1 MINLIKLYQGI
12 KSRYTIHR
20 ILMGSKLSNF
30 NFSTGY
36 TLDISSEKHTSYE
49 KEWNIELKNLIN
61 IDIDIEGKPNILADI
76 NNLPFKNN
84 SISNFGCFNV
94 LELLQ
99 FPKIA
104 IEEIYRVLNKS
115 GYLVGYVPFLYPIHN
130 QPVDYWRFSN
140 NSLHQILNDGG
151 FENIIIEPL
160 GGRFIVMYD
169 IILPKKL
176 FFVRFTLSLIS
187 IGLNMLYEMFHSKE
201 YNREMY
207 PSGYFFYA
215 KK

>member
-1 MINLIKLYQGI
+1 MINLIKLYKGI

-30 NFSTGY
+30 NFSSGY
-36 TLDISSEKHTSYE
+36 TLDISSEKHASYE
-49 KEWNIELKNLIN
+49 KDWNIELKNLIN
-61 IDIDIEGKPNILADI
+61 IDIDGKPNILADI

-84 SISNFGCFNV
+84 TISNFGCFNV
-94 LELLQ
+94 LELIQ

-104 IEEIYRVLNKS
+104 VQEIHRVLNKT

-140 NSLHQILNDGG
+140 KSLYQILSIGG

-169 IILPKKL
+169 IILP
-176 FFVRFTLSLIS
+176 
-187 IGLNMLYEMFHSKE
+187 
-201 YNREMY
+201 
-207 PSGYFFYA
+207 
-215 KK
+215 

>member
-1 MINLIKLYQGI
+1 MINLIQLYKGI

-20 ILMGSKLSNF
+20 ILMGSKLSDF
-30 NFSTGY
+30 NFTPGY
-36 TLDISSEKHTSYE
+36 TLDISSEKHASYE
-49 KEWNIELKNLIN
+49 KDWNIELKNLIN
-61 IDIDIEGKPNILADI
+61 IDIEGKPNILADI

-84 SISNFGCFNV
+84 TISNFGCFNV

-99 FPKIA
+99 FPKVA
-104 IEEIYRVLNKS
+104 VQEIHRVLNKT

-140 NSLHQILNDGG
+140 QALYQILSIGG

-176 FFVRFTLSLIS
+176 FFIRFILSLLS
-187 IGLNMLYEMFHSKE
+187 IGLNMLYEMFHSKD
-201 YNREMY
+201 YNRAMY

>member
-1 MINLIKLYQGI
+1 MINLIQLYKGI

-20 ILMGSKLSNF
+20 ILMGSKLSDF
-30 NFSTGY
+30 NFTPGY
-36 TLDISSEKHTSYE
+36 TLDISSEKYVSYE
-49 KEWNIELKNLIN
+49 KDWNIELKNLIN
-61 IDIDIEGKPNILADI
+61 IDIEGKPNILADI

-84 SISNFGCFNV
+84 TISNFGCFNV

-99 FPKIA
+99 FPKVA
-104 IEEIYRVLNKS
+104 VREIHRVLNKT

-140 NSLHQILNDGG
+140 QALYQILSIGG

-176 FFVRFTLSLIS
+176 FFIRFILSLLS
-187 IGLNMLYEMFHSKE
+187 IGLNMLYEMFHSKD
-201 YNREMY
+201 YNKEMY

>member
-1 MINLIKLYQGI
+1 MINLIQLYKGI

-20 ILMGSKLSNF
+20 ILMGSKLSDF
-30 NFSTGY
+30 NFTPGY
-36 TLDISSEKHTSYE
+36 TLDISSEKHASYE
-49 KEWNIELKNLIN
+49 KNWNIELKNLIN
-61 IDIDIEGKPNILADI
+61 IDIEGNPNILADI

-84 SISNFGCFNV
+84 TISNFGCFNV

-104 IEEIYRVLNKS
+104 VQEIHRVLNKT

-140 NSLHQILNDGG
+140 QALYQILSIVG

-176 FFVRFTLSLIS
+176 FFIRFVLSLLS
-187 IGLNMLYEMFHSKE
+187 IGLNMLYEIFHSKD

>member
-1 MINLIKLYQGI
+1 
-12 KSRYTIHR
+12 
-20 ILMGSKLSNF
+20 MGAKLSTF
-30 NFSTGY
+30 NFSSGY
-36 TLDISSEKHTSYE
+36 TVDIGSEKHTSYE

-61 IDIDIEGKPNILADI
+61 IDIDIQGNPNILADI
-76 NNLPFKNN
+76 NNLPFKNH

-94 LELLQ
+94 LELVQ

-104 IEEIYRVLNKS
+104 IDEIYRVLNKS

-140 NSLHQILNDGG
+140 KSLYNILKDGG

-176 FFVRFTLSLIS
+176 FFIRFTLSLLS
-187 IGLNMLYEMFHSKE
+187 IEF
-201 YNREMY
+201 
-207 PSGYFFYA
+207 
-215 KK
+215 

>member
-1 MINLIKLYQGI
+1 MINLIKLYKGI

-30 NFSTGY
+30 NFSPGY
-36 TLDISSEKHTSYE
+36 TLDISSEKHASYE
-49 KEWNIELKNLIN
+49 KDWNIELKNLIN
-61 IDIDIEGKPNILADI
+61 IDIDGKPNILADI
-76 NNLPFKNN
+76 NNLPFKN
-84 SISNFGCFNV
+84 STISNFGCFNV
-94 LELLQ
+94 LELIQ

-104 IEEIYRVLNKS
+104 VQEIHRVLNKT

-140 NSLHQILNDGG
+140 KSLYQILSIGG

-176 FFVRFTLSLIS
+176 FFIRFILSLLS
-187 IGLNMLYEMFHSKE
+187 IGLNILYEMFHSKE

>member
-1 MINLIKLYQGI
+1 MINLIQLYKGI

-20 ILMGSKLSNF
+20 ILMGSKLSDF
-30 NFSTGY
+30 NFTTGY
-36 TLDISSEKHTSYE
+36 TLDISSEKHASYE
-49 KEWNIELKNLIN
+49 KDWNIELKNLIN
-61 IDIDIEGKPNILADI
+61 IDIEGKPNILADI

-84 SISNFGCFNV
+84 TISNFGCFNV

-99 FPKIA
+99 FPKVA
-104 IEEIYRVLNKS
+104 VQEIHRVLNKT

-140 NSLHQILNDGG
+140 QALYQILSIVG

-176 FFVRFTLSLIS
+176 FFIRFILSLLS
-187 IGLNMLYEMFHSKE
+187 IGLNMLYEMFHSKD
-201 YNREMY
+201 YNKEMY

>member
-1 MINLIKLYQGI
+1 MINLIKLYKGI

-30 NFSTGY
+30 NFSSGY

-49 KEWNIELKNLIN
+49 NEWNIELKNLIN
-61 IDIDIEGKPNILADI
+61 IDIEGKPNILTDI

-84 SISNFGCFNV
+84 TISNFGCFNV

-99 FPKIA
+99 NPKNA

-115 GYLVGYVPFLYPIHN
+115 GHLVGYVPFLYPIHN

-140 NSLHQILNDGG
+140 HSLHQILSDGG
-151 FENIIIEPL
+151 FDNIIIEPL

-169 IILPKKL
+169 IILPK
-176 FFVRFTLSLIS
+176 
-187 IGLNMLYEMFHSKE
+187 
-201 YNREMY
+201 
-207 PSGYFFYA
+207 
-215 KK
+215 

>member
-1 MINLIKLYQGI
+1 
-12 KSRYTIHR
+12 
-20 ILMGSKLSNF
+20 MGSKLSDF
-30 NFSTGY
+30 NFTPAY
-36 TLDISSEKHTSYE
+36 TLDISSEKHASYE
-49 KEWNIELKNLIN
+49 KDWNIELKNLIN
-61 IDIDIEGKPNILADI
+61 IDIQGNPNILADI
-76 NNLPFKNN
+76 NNLPFKYNT
-84 SISNFGCFNV
+84 ISNFGCFNV
-94 LELLQ
+94 LELLK
-99 FPKIA
+99 FPKV
-104 IEEIYRVLNKS
+104 EVQEIHRVLNKT

-140 NSLHQILNDGG
+140 QALYQILSIVG

-176 FFVRFTLSLIS
+176 FFIRFVLSLLS
-187 IGLNMLYEMFHSKE
+187 IGLNMLYEMFHSKD
-201 YNREMY
+201 YNRAMY

>member
-1 MINLIKLYQGI
+1 MQ
-12 KSRYTIHR
+12 
-20 ILMGSKLSNF
+20 SKLSDF
-30 NFSTGY
+30 NSSPGY
-36 TLDISSEKHTSYE
+36 TLDISSEKHASYE
-49 KEWNIELKNLIN
+49 NDWNIELKNLIN
-61 IDIDIEGKPNILADI
+61 IDIDGKPNILADI
-76 NNLPFKNN
+76 NNLPFKN
-84 SISNFGCFNV
+84 STISNFGCFNV

-104 IEEIYRVLNKS
+104 VQEIYRVLNKT

-140 NSLHQILNDGG
+140 QALYQILSIGG

-176 FFVRFTLSLIS
+176 FFIRFMLSLLS
-187 IGLNMLYEMFHSKE
+187 IGLNMLYEMFHSKN

>member
-1 MINLIKLYQGI
+1 MINLIKLYKGI

-30 NFSTGY
+30 NFSPGY
-36 TLDISSEKHTSYE
+36 TLDISSEKHASYE
-49 KEWNIELKNLIN
+49 KDWNIELKNLIN
-61 IDIDIEGKPNILADI
+61 IDIDGKPNILADI

-84 SISNFGCFNV
+84 TISNFGCFNV

-104 IEEIYRVLNKS
+104 VQEIHRVLNKT

-140 NSLHQILNDGG
+140 KSLYQILSIGG

-176 FFVRFTLSLIS
+176 FFIRFILSLLS
-187 IGLNMLYEMFHSKE
+187 IGFNMLYEMFHSKE

>member
-1 MINLIKLYQGI
+1 MINLIKLYKGI

-30 NFSTGY
+30 NFSPGY
-36 TLDISSEKHTSYE
+36 TLDISSEKHASYE
-49 KEWNIELKNLIN
+49 KDWNIELKNLIN
-61 IDIDIEGKPNILADI
+61 IDIDGKPNILADI

-84 SISNFGCFNV
+84 TISNFGCFNV
-94 LELLQ
+94 LELIQ

-104 IEEIYRVLNKS
+104 VQEIHRVLNKT

-140 NSLHQILNDGG
+140 KSLYQILSIGG

-176 FFVRFTLSLIS
+176 FFIRFILSLLS
-187 IGLNMLYEMFHSKE
+187 IGLNILYEMFHSKK

>member
-1 MINLIKLYQGI
+1 MINLIKLYKGI

-20 ILMGSKLSNF
+20 ILMGSKLSDF
-30 NFSTGY
+30 NFTPGY
-36 TLDISSEKHTSYE
+36 TLDISSEKHASYE
-49 KEWNIELKNLIN
+49 KDWNIELKNLIN
-61 IDIDIEGKPNILADI
+61 IDIDGKPNILADI

-84 SISNFGCFNV
+84 TISNFGCFNV

-104 IEEIYRVLNKS
+104 VQEIYRVLNKT

-140 NSLHQILNDGG
+140 QALYQILSIGG

-176 FFVRFTLSLIS
+176 FFIRFILSLLS
-187 IGLNMLYEMFHSKE
+187 IGFNMLYEMFHSKE

>member
-1 MINLIKLYQGI
+1 
-12 KSRYTIHR
+12 
-20 ILMGSKLSNF
+20 MGSKLSDF
-30 NFSTGY
+30 NFTPGY
-36 TLDISSEKHTSYE
+36 TLDISSEKHASYE
-49 KEWNIELKNLIN
+49 KDWNIELKNLIN
-61 IDIDIEGKPNILADI
+61 IDIEGKPNILADI

-84 SISNFGCFNV
+84 TISNFGCFNV

-99 FPKIA
+99 FPKVA
-104 IEEIYRVLNKS
+104 VQEIHRVLNKT

-140 NSLHQILNDGG
+140 QALYQILSIVG

-176 FFVRFTLSLIS
+176 FFIRFILSLLS
-187 IGLNMLYEMFHSKE
+187 IGLNMLYEMFHSKD
-201 YNREMY
+201 YNKEMY

>member
-1 MINLIKLYQGI
+1 MINLIKLYKGI

-36 TLDISSEKHTSYE
+36 TLDISSEMHTSYD
-49 KEWNIELKNLIN
+49 KEWNIELKNLIK

-76 NNLPFKNN
+76 NNLPIKNN

-140 NSLHQILNDGG
+140 NSLHQILNDAG

>member
-1 MINLIKLYQGI
+1 MINLIKLYKGI

-20 ILMGSKLSNF
+20 ILMGSKLSDF
-30 NFSTGY
+30 NFTPGY
-36 TLDISSEKHTSYE
+36 TLDISSEKHASYE
-49 KEWNIELKNLIN
+49 NDWNIELKNLIN
-61 IDIDIEGKPNILADI
+61 IDIDGKPNILADI

-84 SISNFGCFNV
+84 TISNFGCFNV

-104 IEEIYRVLNKS
+104 VQEIYRVLNKT

-140 NSLHQILNDGG
+140 QALYQILSIGG

-176 FFVRFTLSLIS
+176 FFIRFMLSLLS
-187 IGLNMLYEMFHSKE
+187 IGLNMLYEMFHSKG

>member
-1 MINLIKLYQGI
+1 MINIIKLYKGI
-12 KSRYTIHR
+12 KSKYTIHR
-20 ILMGSKLSNF
+20 ILMGSKLSDF
-30 NFSTGY
+30 NFSQGY
-36 TLDISSEKHTSYE
+36 TVDISSEKHTSYQID
-49 KEWNIELKNLIN
+49 WNIELKNLIN
-61 IDIDIEGKPNILADI
+61 IDIDGKPNILADI
-76 NNLPFKNN
+76 NKLPFKNN
-84 SISNFGCFNV
+84 TISNFGCFNV

-104 IEEIYRVLNKS
+104 VQEIHRVLNKT

-140 NSLHQILNDGG
+140 KSLHNILSIGG

-176 FFVRFTLSLIS
+176 FFIRFILSLLS
-187 IGLNMLYEMFHSKE
+187 IGLNMLYEIFHSKD

>member
-1 MINLIKLYQGI
+1 MINLIKLYKGI

-36 TLDISSEKHTSYE
+36 TLDISSEMHTSYD
-49 KEWNIELKNLIN
+49 KEWNIELKNLIK

-140 NSLHQILNDGG
+140 NSLHQILNDAG

>member
-1 MINLIKLYQGI
+1 MINLIKLYKGI

-20 ILMGSKLSNF
+20 ILMGSKLSDF
-30 NFSTGY
+30 NFTPGY

-49 KEWNIELKNLIN
+49 KNWNIELKNLIK
-61 IDIDIEGKPNILADI
+61 IDIDGKPNILADI

-84 SISNFGCFNV
+84 TISNFGCFNV

-104 IEEIYRVLNKS
+104 VQEIYRVLNKT

-140 NSLHQILNDGG
+140 QALYQILSIGG

-176 FFVRFTLSLIS
+176 FFIRFILSLLS
-187 IGLNMLYEMFHSKE
+187 IGLNMLYEMFHSKD

>member
-1 MINLIKLYQGI
+1 MINLIKLYKGI

-30 NFSTGY
+30 NFSPGY
-36 TLDISSEKHTSYE
+36 TLDISSEKHASYE
-49 KEWNIELKNLIN
+49 KDWNIELKNLIN
-61 IDIDIEGKPNILADI
+61 IDIDGKPNILADI

-84 SISNFGCFNV
+84 TISNFGCFNV
-94 LELLQ
+94 LELIQ

-104 IEEIYRVLNKS
+104 VQDIHRVLNKT

-140 NSLHQILNDGG
+140 KSLYQILSIGG

-176 FFVRFTLSLIS
+176 FFIRFILSLLS
-187 IGLNMLYEMFHSKE
+187 IGLNILYDMFHSKE

>member
-1 MINLIKLYQGI
+1 MINLIKLYKGI

-30 NFSTGY
+30 NFSPGY
-36 TLDISSEKHTSYE
+36 TLDISSEKHASY
-49 KEWNIELKNLIN
+49 KKDWNIEIKNLIN
-61 IDIDIEGKPNILADI
+61 IDIDGKPNILADI

-84 SISNFGCFNV
+84 TISNFGCFNV
-94 LELLQ
+94 LELIQ

-104 IEEIYRVLNKS
+104 VQEIHRVLNKT

-140 NSLHQILNDGG
+140 KSLYQILSIGG

-176 FFVRFTLSLIS
+176 FFIRFILSLLS
-187 IGLNMLYEMFHSKE
+187 IGLNILYEMFHSKK

>member
-1 MINLIKLYQGI
+1 MINLIKLYKGI

-36 TLDISSEKHTSYE
+36 TLDISSEMHTSYD
-49 KEWNIELKNLIN
+49 KEWNIELKNLIK
-61 IDIDIEGKPNILADI
+61 IDIDAEGKPNILADV

-99 FPKIA
+99 FPKVA

-130 QPVDYWRFSN
+130 HPVDYWRFSN
-140 NSLHQILNDGG
+140 KSLHQILNDGG
-151 FENIIIEPL
+151 FDNIIIEPL
-160 GGRFIVMYD
+160 GGRFIVLYD
-169 IILPKKL
+169 IILPKKIFL
-176 FFVRFTLSLIS
+176 VRFTLSLIS
-187 IGLNMLYEMFHSKE
+187 IGLNMLYEMFHSKA

>member
-1 MINLIKLYQGI
+1 MINLIKLYKGI

-20 ILMGSKLSNF
+20 ILMGSKLSDF
-30 NFSTGY
+30 NFTPGY
-36 TLDISSEKHTSYE
+36 TLDISSEKHASYE
-49 KEWNIELKNLIN
+49 NDWNIELKNLIN
-61 IDIDIEGKPNILADI
+61 IDIDGKPNILADI

-84 SISNFGCFNV
+84 TISNFGCFNV

-104 IEEIYRVLNKS
+104 VQEIHRVLNKT

-140 NSLHQILNDGG
+140 QALYQILSIGG

-176 FFVRFTLSLIS
+176 FFIRFMLSLLS
-187 IGLNMLYEMFHSKE
+187 IGLNMLYEMFHSKN

>member
-1 MINLIKLYQGI
+1 MINLIQLYKGI

-20 ILMGSKLSNF
+20 ILMGSKLSDF
-30 NFSTGY
+30 NFTPGY
-36 TLDISSEKHTSYE
+36 TLDISSEKHANYE
-49 KEWNIELKNLIN
+49 KDWNIELKNLIN
-61 IDIDIEGKPNILADI
+61 IDIEGKPNILADI

-84 SISNFGCFNV
+84 TISNFGCFNV

-99 FPKIA
+99 FPKVA
-104 IEEIYRVLNKS
+104 VREIHRVLNKT

-140 NSLHQILNDGG
+140 QALYQILSIVG

-176 FFVRFTLSLIS
+176 FFIRFILSLLS
-187 IGLNMLYEMFHSKE
+187 IGLNMLYEMFHSKD
-201 YNREMY
+201 YNRAMY

>member
-1 MINLIKLYQGI
+1 MINLIKLYKGI

-20 ILMGSKLSNF
+20 ILMGSKLSDF
-30 NFSTGY
+30 NFTPGY
-36 TLDISSEKHTSYE
+36 TLDISSEKHASYE
-49 KEWNIELKNLIN
+49 KDWNIELKNLIN
-61 IDIDIEGKPNILADI
+61 IDIDGKPNILADI

-84 SISNFGCFNV
+84 TISNFGCFNV

-104 IEEIYRVLNKS
+104 VQEIHRVLNKT

-140 NSLHQILNDGG
+140 QALYQILSIGG

-176 FFVRFTLSLIS
+176 FFIRFMLSLLS
-187 IGLNMLYEMFHSKE
+187 IGLNMLYEMFHSKD

>member
-1 MINLIKLYQGI
+1 MINLIKLYKGI

-20 ILMGSKLSNF
+20 ILMGSKLSDF
-30 NFSTGY
+30 NFTTGY
-36 TLDISSEKHTSYE
+36 TLDISSEKHASYE
-49 KEWNIELKNLIN
+49 KDWNIELKNLIN
-61 IDIDIEGKPNILADI
+61 IDIEGKPNILADI

-84 SISNFGCFNV
+84 TISNFGCFNV

-99 FPKIA
+99 FPKVA
-104 IEEIYRVLNKS
+104 VQEIHRVLNKT

-140 NSLHQILNDGG
+140 QALYQILSIVG

-176 FFVRFTLSLIS
+176 FFIRFILSLLS
-187 IGLNMLYEMFHSKE
+187 IGLNMLYEMFHSKD
-201 YNREMY
+201 YNRAMY

>member
-1 MINLIKLYQGI
+1 MINLIKLYKGI

-30 NFSTGY
+30 NFSPGY
-36 TLDISSEKHTSYE
+36 TLDISSEKHASY
-49 KEWNIELKNLIN
+49 KKDWNIELKNLIN
-61 IDIDIEGKPNILADI
+61 IDIDGKPNILADI

-84 SISNFGCFNV
+84 TISNFGCFNV
-94 LELLQ
+94 LELIQ

-104 IEEIYRVLNKS
+104 VQEIYRVLNKT

-140 NSLHQILNDGG
+140 KSLYQFLSNGG
-151 FENIIIEPL
+151 FNNIIIEPL

-176 FFVRFTLSLIS
+176 FFIRFILSLLS

>member
-1 MINLIKLYQGI
+1 MINLIQLYKGI

-20 ILMGSKLSNF
+20 ILMGSKLSDF
-30 NFSTGY
+30 NFTPGY
-36 TLDISSEKHTSYE
+36 TLDISSEKHASYE
-49 KEWNIELKNLIN
+49 KDWNIELKNLIN
-61 IDIDIEGKPNILADI
+61 IDIEGKPNILADI

-84 SISNFGCFNV
+84 TISNFGCFNV

-99 FPKIA
+99 FPKVA
-104 IEEIYRVLNKS
+104 VQEIHRVLNKT

-140 NSLHQILNDGG
+140 QALYQILSIVG

-176 FFVRFTLSLIS
+176 FFIRFILSLLS
-187 IGLNMLYEMFHSKE
+187 IGLNMFYEMFHSKD

>member
-1 MINLIKLYQGI
+1 MINLIKLYKGI

-20 ILMGSKLSNF
+20 ILMGSKLSDF
-30 NFSTGY
+30 NFTPGY
-36 TLDISSEKHTSYE
+36 TLDISSEKHASYE
-49 KEWNIELKNLIN
+49 NDWNIELKNLIN
-61 IDIDIEGKPNILADI
+61 IDIDGKPNILADI

-84 SISNFGCFNV
+84 TISNFGCFNV
-94 LELLQ
+94 LELVQ
-99 FPKIA
+99 FPKVA
-104 IEEIYRVLNKS
+104 VKEIYRVLNKT

-140 NSLHQILNDGG
+140 KSLYQILTIGG

-176 FFVRFTLSLIS
+176 FFIRFILSILS

>member
-1 MINLIKLYQGI
+1 
-12 KSRYTIHR
+12 
-20 ILMGSKLSNF
+20 MG
-30 NFSTGY
+30 
-36 TLDISSEKHTSYE
+36 EKHASY
-49 KEWNIELKNLIN
+49 KKDWNIELKNLIN
-61 IDIDIEGKPNILADI
+61 IDIDGKPNILADI

-84 SISNFGCFNV
+84 TISNFGCFNV
-94 LELLQ
+94 LELIQ

-104 IEEIYRVLNKS
+104 VQEIYRVLNKT

-140 NSLHQILNDGG
+140 KSLYQFLSNGG
-151 FENIIIEPL
+151 FNNIIIEPL

-176 FFVRFTLSLIS
+176 FFIRFILSLLS

>member
-1 MINLIKLYQGI
+1 MINLIKLYKGI

-140 NSLHQILNDGG
+140 NSLHQILNDGEY
-151 FENIIIEPL
+151 FLQVSLTDERVVHTIE
-160 GGRFIVMYD
+160 RD
-169 IILPKKL
+169 ILKFSVNDQL
-176 FFVRFTLSLIS
+176 D
-187 IGLNMLYEMFHSKE
+187 
-201 YNREMY
+201 
-207 PSGYFFYA
+207 PSGVRGNYKDPWPPA
-215 KK
+215 SVRPRLNWKSKIIKAELKG

>member
-1 MINLIKLYQGI
+1 MINLIKLYKGI
-12 KSRYTIHR
+12 QSKYTIHR
-20 ILMGSKLSNF
+20 ILMGSKLSTF
-30 NFSTGY
+30 KFLSGY
-36 TLDISSEKHTSYE
+36 TLDISAEKHSSYE
-49 KEWNIELKNLIN
+49 KDWNIELKNLIN
-61 IDIDIEGKPNILADI
+61 IDIDGTPNILADI

-84 SISNFGCFNV
+84 TISNFGCFNV

-99 FPKIA
+99 SPKIA
-104 IEEIYRVLNKS
+104 VKEIYRVLNTT

-130 QPVDYWRFSN
+130 HPVDYWRFSN
-140 NSLHQILNDGG
+140 KSLHEILSISG
-151 FENIIIEPL
+151 FENIVIEPL

-176 FFVRFTLSLIS
+176 FFIRFMLSLLS
-187 IGLNMLYEMFHSKE
+187 IGLNMLYEMFHSKD
-201 YNREMY
+201 YNRAMY

>member
-1 MINLIKLYQGI
+1 
-12 KSRYTIHR
+12 
-20 ILMGSKLSNF
+20 MGAKLSTF
-30 NFSTGY
+30 NFSSGY
-36 TLDISSEKHTSYE
+36 TVDIGSEKHTSYE

-61 IDIDIEGKPNILADI
+61 IDIDIEGNPNILADI
-76 NNLPFKNN
+76 NNLPFKNY

-94 LELLQ
+94 LELVQ

-104 IEEIYRVLNKS
+104 IDEIYRVLHKS

-140 NSLHQILNDGG
+140 KSLYNILKDGG

-176 FFVRFTLSLIS
+176 FFIRFTLSLLS
-187 IGLNMLYEMFHSKE
+187 IALNMLYEMFHSKQ

>member
-1 MINLIKLYQGI
+1 MINLIKLYKGI

-30 NFSTGY
+30 NFSPGY
-36 TLDISSEKHTSYE
+36 TLDISSEKHASYE
-49 KEWNIELKNLIN
+49 NEWNIELKNLIN
-61 IDIDIEGKPNILADI
+61 IDIDGKPNILADI

-84 SISNFGCFNV
+84 TISNFGCFNV
-94 LELLQ
+94 LELIQ

-104 IEEIYRVLNKS
+104 VQEIHRVLNKT

-140 NSLHQILNDGG
+140 KSLYQILSIGG

-176 FFVRFTLSLIS
+176 FFIRFILSLLS
-187 IGLNMLYEMFHSKE
+187 IGLNILYEMFHSKE